1 MINQIKHKKILIE
14 NVSQSKYY
22 KVLKNYSKK
31 KEMPY
36 TLNRSA
42 YNIFSYAIKLLEN
55 DKKYK
60 KFKAQQFKINQ
71 IIFDTQKNLMKKK
84 LKSH

>member
-1 MINQIKHKKILIE
+1 
-14 NVSQSKYY
+14 
-22 KVLKNYSKK
+22 
-31 KEMPY
+31 MPY